1 MSEKNEMRLNDE
13 ANESVKDAKLEAALH
28 AALRTEM
35 PSEGFA
41 ERVEA
46 RIAAGKKNT
55 MRAGVLSAGKSGS
68 VTPIIGR
75 GSAGSSARAHL
86 AKAAVLLLAVTVPL
100 GWRLHH
106 QAEIARG
113 EAAKEQVLLAFRI
126 TGSQLRSIQER
137 TQSINAG
144 GMPGGDSQ

>member
-1 MSEKNEMRLNDE
+1 MSEENDTRLNDE
-13 ANESVKDAKLEAALH
+13 ANDAVRDDKLEAAFR
-28 AALRTEM
+28 AALRREQ
-35 PSEGFA
+35 PSEDFA

-46 RIAAGKKNT
+46 RIAEGSKRP

-75 GSAGSSARAHL
+75 GMARSGTRGHL

-106 QAEIARG
+106 EAEVARG

-144 GMPGGDSQ
+144 GMPGGDPQ